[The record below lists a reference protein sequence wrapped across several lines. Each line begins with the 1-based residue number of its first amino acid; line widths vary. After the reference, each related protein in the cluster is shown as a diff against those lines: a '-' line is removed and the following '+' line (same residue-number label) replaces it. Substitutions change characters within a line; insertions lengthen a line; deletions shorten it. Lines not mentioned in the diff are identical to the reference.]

1 MRSTKYIYLFLV
13 MLILTLFLYDHLTS
27 PVMTSVSSP
36 SKIGKSCAPC
46 GAPCL
51 SE

>member
-1 MRSTKYIYLFLV
+1 MRSTKYIYMLLLV
-13 MLILTLFLYDHLTS
+13 LILILVLYDHLTS

-36 SKIGKSCAPC
+36 SEIGKSCAPC

-51 SE
+51 DD